1 MMAINELTSLRAKI
15 DIIDSKTAALLEKRF
30 LLLEQI
36 RPLKK
41 KIKDTA
47 REKKV
52 AANIKKH
59 IINKEITPYALK
71 FFKYLMK
78 LSAEYQKKL

>member
-1 MMAINELTSLRAKI
+1 MAINELKALRTKI

-30 LLLEQI
+30 LLLEKI
-36 RPLKK
+36 RPLKT

-52 AANIKKH
+52 ISNIKKN
-59 IINKEITPYALK
+59 IKNKTIAPYALK
-71 FFKYLMK
+71 LFKYLMK
-78 LSAEYQKKL
+78 LSADYQKKL